1 MTALLAA
8 AALGAAWLT
17 AAATGALPGGSRLD
31 AFADVVASPYFLFP
45 LAGEMA
51 VLSLLSFRS
60 LASEWR
66 TLLLLP
72 PGIVV
77 LSAVAVGW
85 PAETTVATLAASLL
99 IVVQFT
105 YLMLFMYRNK
115 QLYVP
120 VATYMVRL
128 AGAGTVVGLG
138 LLVWVVWHSPVVV
151 GVAAVAE
158 MLVFL
163 SVAVE
168 PPALVDEERFS
179 WLMRPF
185 WAFQMLCAIF
195 LAELFLGAALDIS
208 IYGPVY
214 MAQFPWTI
222 VVGVPLTTAVGNAV
236 WDGLWF
242 VAGTAVSAWF
252 LILMGLEMAALVV
265 LKIRETHEKEQKW
278 RLGLMVAVYA
288 VAVVYIPSFWTKT
301 PLVSN
306 SVVASLPVIG
316 WGMGIRTGGPFAP
329 TVLGAIILMYASVGV
344 LTVLFGRR
352 ALCSVMCGA
361 ALMYQSAT
369 ISEMRTFNRTSRIG
383 RLFLGSNFSTAYAVA
398 SGVALVSLFGTSFL
412 PYLHL
417 LPGVP
422 TLRQQL
428 HGGDPAVRAL
438 LRRPLVRDVRLD
450 PVRRELQLRHDGLLP
465 LGIVRPAVQQGDVL
479 QAPREGQDDMPV
491 VHDRR
496 MREGVPDRAH
506 RHADALPDEGG
517 VPQREVLRRGRL
529 RPRLPVR
536 EHVPLRRPPL
546 APRQVLRPAPPPRVG
561 PAPHGGA
568 PARRDRGVAR
578 LGERR
583 GVVGRA
589 VALALSRAPN
599 GDRAPTATDAAR
611 TSPGPGRRRG
621 RNRAGAG
628 GGVRASSRRIP
639 CCPRGSASS
648 RRALARGR
656 SRWSPRPRAPGG

>member
-1 MTALLAA
+1 LDPTLAVSIALVVALTAGTSAAVYWARARGPFRGSLARGALLTGLLAA

-17 AAATGALPGGSRLD
+17 AAATGALPAGSRLD
-31 AFADVVASPYFLFP
+31 ALADVVASPYFLFP

-51 VLSLLSFRS
+51 VLSVLSFRS

-77 LSAVAVGW
+77 LSALAVGW
-85 PAETTVATLAASLL
+85 PAETTVAALAASLL

-138 LLVWVVWHSPVVV
+138 LLVWVVWHSPAVV

-168 PPALVDEERFS
+168 PPALRDEERFS

-222 VVGVPLTTAVGNAV
+222 VVGVPLPTALGNAV

-265 LKIRETHEKEQKW
+265 LKIRETREKEQRW

-288 VAVVYIPSFWTKT
+288 IAVVYIPSFWTKT

-306 SVVASLPVIG
+306 SVIANIPVIG

-369 ISEMRTFNRTSRIG
+369 ISEMRSFNRTSRIG

-417 LPGVP
+417 LPGV
-422 TLRQQL
+422 QL
-428 HGGDPAVRAL
+428 
-438 LRRPLVRDVRLD
+438 
-450 PVRRELQLRHDGLLP
+450 
-465 LGIVRPAVQQGDVL
+465 
-479 QAPREGQDDMPV
+479 
-491 VHDRR
+491 
-496 MREGVPDRAH
+496 
-506 RHADALPDEGG
+506 
-517 VPQREVLRRGRL
+517 
-529 RPRLPVR
+529 
-536 EHVPLRRPPL
+536 
-546 APRQVLRPAPPPRVG
+546 
-561 PAPHGGA
+561 
-568 PARRDRGVAR
+568 
-578 LGERR
+578 
-583 GVVGRA
+583 
-589 VALALSRAPN
+589 
-599 GDRAPTATDAAR
+599 
-611 TSPGPGRRRG
+611 
-621 RNRAGAG
+621 
-628 GGVRASSRRIP
+628 
-639 CCPRGSASS
+639 SASS
-648 RRALARGR
+648 YEAATLPFELYFGALWFVMFVSIPYVGNYNCVTTGFCHWGSFAQLFSKATFFKLRVKDKTICRSCTTVECAKACPIGLIDMPMHFRTKGEFRSAKCCGVGDCVPACPYGNMYLSDVRHWLRGKFSDPLHPPAAARLPMVSTRRAPAPAARA
-656 SRWSPRPRAPGG
+656 APASAAGSSAGPAFSH